1 MVRLPLNR
9 SGSRGIGG
17 GSRRS
22 AFKIQDWRGAL
33 TRPPPPVTFSRKCR
47 SRSLPAFD
55 PQTRQPSRRPLSGV
69 RPCAPVSRDR
79 QEANAPSV
87 PATQRLLAVP
97 KFAIPKRPRSKS
109 TWMSSFQPI
118 RSPHRPANSMFHSDV
133 SASGLK
139 NLRSRSMCGT
149 AFVRCFAYTAIPISG
164 HGRGGLHWLMQGC
177 KYLPGRESPL
187 PFVR

>member
-1 MVRLPLNR
+1 MPTR
-9 SGSRGIGG
+9 SRTESGL
-17 GSRRS
+17 RS
-22 AFKIQDWRGAL
+22 A
-33 TRPPPPVTFSRKCR
+33 
-47 SRSLPAFD
+47 SLPAFD
-55 PQTRQPSRRPLSGV
+55 SQTRQPSRRPLSGV

-139 NLRSRSMCGT
+139 NSVEIDVRHGVRQMFRLYGDTYFRSRAWRTSLANAGLQISSRSRIAAAICSISPP
-149 AFVRCFAYTAIPISG
+149 AAPFSSKWVRHWRTSPQICFISA
-164 HGRGGLHWLMQGC
+164 RA
-177 KYLPGRESPL
+177 
-187 PFVR
+187 